1 MRVAIA
7 LMGGFA
13 VTIDGAAVP
22 AAQWR
27 RRQAAALV
35 KLLALAPRA
44 RLHRDRVIDALWPD
58 ADLDAALPRLHK
70 AAFFAREALG
80 ARDAVV
86 VRAETVAL
94 FPDADLSV
102 DVAAFDTAAD
112 AALRRDAPVEVR
124 AAALALHHGELLPDD
139 LHEPWTDEPRL
150 RLAARYEQLLHLHPA
165 ARAPAVVHRPRIAET
180 LVERDAERAALRRV
194 VRGVTR
200 TGSGVVV
207 AVVGEAGSGK
217 SALVRA
223 LVADL
228 DDDVVVAVGSCD
240 DLLAPRGLGP
250 FREMVEA
257 LPDLAAALP
266 GPAEDVFPALLRALA
281 VRPTV
286 VVVEDVHWA
295 DDATLDAIRY
305 LSRRIGTVPAVLV
318 LTYREEDVDAA
329 HPLRRILGG
338 LGGRTVERIAPA
350 PLSVAAIRALSGVP
364 QRQAVEIHRITRGNA
379 FFVTEV
385 LDATGDGVPA
395 TVRDAVLARV
405 GRLPLAARR
414 LAERLAV
421 VPSRAEHRLA
431 AGERR
436 GEAVL
441 GRLER
446 CGVLVSGAGQ
456 VAFRHELARR
466 AIEGSLTASERI
478 EAHRA
483 VLDVLL
489 RYPPVEPARVVHHA
503 AGALRA
509 DLLLEYGPVAAAA
522 AQDAG
527 AYRQAA
533 ATLRVVLQHA
543 DHLDDATRARLLT
556 RRAYALYVVNDYAEG
571 LACAESAVQ
580 LASEPAALAEALM
593 TLSRITLFVRGPTQ
607 ARQAAGGAVRILEK
621 IGDDTRLAA
630 GLIELARTHSNLPTL
645 GVVAQPTPAGVRHA
659 ERAVDLCERLGRD
672 DLRAQALC
680 YLGSNRLAGGDTEG
694 LDDLESALATLPAA
708 PRLETRARI
717 HVNAAG
723 SAFRAGRR
731 PEAQRYLAAG
741 LREAADSEFAAG
753 RYRLH
758 LTSAALAA
766 SAGPWDRAVAELRQ
780 LIASPGHP
788 GLMALLARSLLA
800 RLLARRGEPD
810 ARRVLDEALADPAAA
825 VDSYVAGP
833 LAVAQVELGWLTGT
847 TDDAGVR
854 GAWDMAE
861 RSGHTAMLGGVTVGV
876 AWDMAERSGHTA
888 MLGELGGYLRRAGCP
903 TAPTTGVPGP
913 WAAALAG
920 RWREAAAG
928 WHDLGE
934 RYEEAVEL
942 ALSDDDD
949 ARAAGSAVL
958 DELGARATLARV
970 SRA

>member
-1 MRVAIA
+1 VQVGIA
-7 LMGGFA
+7 VMGGFA

-22 AAQWR
+22 AAAWR

-58 ADLDAALPRLHK
+58 AGLEAALPRLHK

-94 FPDADLSV
+94 FPGADLCV
-102 DVAAFDTAAD
+102 DVAAFDAAAD
-112 AALRRDAPVEVR
+112 AALHRDPSVEAC

-150 RLAARYEQLLHLHPA
+150 RLAARYEQLLHAHPE
-165 ARAPAVVHRPRIAET
+165 RGPTPRRPRIAET

-194 VRGVTR
+194 VRSVLR

-207 AVVGEAGSGK
+207 AVAGEAGSGK

-223 LVADL
+223 FAADL
-228 DDDVVVAVGSCD
+228 DDDVVVAIGSCD

-250 FREMVEA
+250 FREMVDA
-257 LPDLAAALP
+257 LPDLAAVVSGP
-266 GPAEDVFPALLRALA
+266 GQADDMFPAVLRSLA
-281 VRPTV
+281 GRPTV

-295 DDATLDAIRY
+295 DDATLDVIRY
-305 LSRRIGTVPAVLV
+305 LSRRISTVATVLV

-338 LGGRTVERIAPA
+338 LGGRTLERVELT
-350 PLSVAAIRALSGVP
+350 PLSVGAIRALGGVP
-364 QRQAVEIHRITRGNA
+364 QCRAAEIHRITRGNA

-385 LDATGDGVPA
+385 LDADGDGVPA

-405 GRLPLAARR
+405 GRLPSAARR

-421 VPSRAEHRLA
+421 VPSRAQRRLA
-431 AGERR
+431 EALAGDEP
-436 GEAVL
+436 AAL
-441 GRLER
+441 GQLER
-446 CGVLVSGAGQ
+446 SGVISGGTGH

-466 AIEGSLTASERI
+466 AIEGSLMVSERI
-478 EAHRA
+478 GANRE

-489 RYPPVEPARVVHHA
+489 RQPPVEPARIVHHA
-503 AGALRA
+503 VAALRP
-509 DLLLEYGPVAAAA
+509 DLLVEYGPVAAAD
-522 AQDAG
+522 AQAAG

-533 ATLRVVLQHA
+533 ATLRLVLQHA
-543 DHLDDATRARLLT
+543 DRLDDATRARLLT
-556 RRAYALYVVNDYAEG
+556 RRAYALYVVNDYENG
-571 LACAESAVQ
+571 LRCAESAV
-580 LASEPAALAEALM
+580 ALAADADPGLFADGLM
-593 TLSRITLFVRGPTQ
+593 TLSRITLFVRGPTD
-607 ARQAAGGAVRILEK
+607 ARQAAERAVRVLEDL
-621 IGDDTRLAA
+621 GDDVRLAA

-645 GVVAQPTPAGVRHA
+645 GIVAQPSPEGVRHA
-659 ERAVDLCERLGRD
+659 ERAVALCERLGRN
-672 DLRAQALC
+672 DLCAQALC
-680 YLGSNRLAGGDTEG
+680 YLGSNRLAQGDARG
-694 LDDLESALATLPAA
+694 ADDLERALATTSAD

-717 HVNAAG
+717 LVNAAG
-723 SAFRAGRR
+723 SAYRAGRR
-731 PEAQRYLAAG
+731 PEALRYVAAG
-741 LREAADSEFAAG
+741 LRAAADSEFAAG
-753 RYRLH
+753 QHRLH

-766 SAGPWDRAVAELRQ
+766 SAGPWDHAVAELRR
-780 LIASPGHP
+780 LVASPGKP

-800 RLLARRGEPD
+800 RLLARRGDPD
-810 ARRVLDEALADPAAA
+810 AQRVLAEALADPRAAA
-825 VDSYVAGP
+825 DSYVAGP
-833 LAVAQVELGWLTGT
+833 LAVAQVELGWL
-847 TDDAGVR
+847 AGVADPVTPAVR
-854 GAWDMAE
+854 AAWE
-861 RSGHTAMLGGVTVGV
+861 
-876 AWDMAERSGHTA
+876 MAERSGHTA
-888 MLGELGGYLRRAGCP
+888 MLGELAGYLRRAGCAVP
-903 TAPTTGVPGP
+903 PTTDIPRP
-913 WAAALAG
+913 WAFALTG

-928 WHDLGE
+928 WRELGE

-949 ARAAGSAVL
+949 AREAGLAAL
-958 DELGARATLARV
+958 DELGARATVARV